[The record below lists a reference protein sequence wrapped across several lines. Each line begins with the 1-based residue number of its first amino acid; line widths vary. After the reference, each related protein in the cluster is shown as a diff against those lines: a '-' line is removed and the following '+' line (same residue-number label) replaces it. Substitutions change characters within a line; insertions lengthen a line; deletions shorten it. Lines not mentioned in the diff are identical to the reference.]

1 MFPGST
7 RRLLMG
13 YPTQGQTHKL
23 IEQLEKNIDM
33 LDNELIS
40 IKSMLVTQTIQL
52 KELNEKLKE
61 WIVNNEQ

>member
-7 RRLLMG
+7 RRFLMG

-23 IEQLEKNIDM
+23 IEQLEKNIDT

-52 KELNEKLKE
+52 KELNDKLKE

>member
-1 MFPGST
+1 
-7 RRLLMG
+7 MG

-52 KELNEKLKE
+52 KELNDKLKE

>member
-1 MFPGST
+1 
-7 RRLLMG
+7 MG

>member
-1 MFPGST
+1 
-7 RRLLMG
+7 MG

-23 IEQLEKNIDM
+23 IEQLEKNIDT

-52 KELNEKLKE
+52 KELNDKLKE